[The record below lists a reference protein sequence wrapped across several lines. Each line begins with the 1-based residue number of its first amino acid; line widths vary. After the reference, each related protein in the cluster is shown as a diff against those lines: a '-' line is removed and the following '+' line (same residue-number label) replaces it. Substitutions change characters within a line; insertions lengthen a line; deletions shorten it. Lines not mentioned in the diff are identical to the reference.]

1 MSRYIG
7 LTDEEVL
14 ENRLKGGKN
23 LITPPKPIPW
33 YKLYLERFKDPI
45 IIILLVATLISLI
58 VGEYRGTYIESL
70 SIIVAILLATSISF
84 WMEYGS
90 KKKFEALKQ
99 FSDNDPVIV
108 FRGGGLK
115 KIKKRELVIGD
126 IIQVKG
132 GDDVPAD
139 IVLLEA
145 YQVSV
150 NEETMTGESIPNEK
164 EAIDEDPE
172 EEPKDINILLRGT
185 SIVSGNGVGRVIR
198 VGDSTD
204 LGKLHKIAT
213 EDKPMTTYL
222 TKDLEILGERFGR
235 VVMII
240 AALSFIILNIRY
252 FITSYDTLTIPEII
266 REEINYLMIALALI
280 IAGVPKGLGTS
291 ITVSLAY
298 AMKSMMKDNN
308 LVKTLHACEILG
320 YTTHIL
326 TNKTGTLTQDK
337 LEVVDSDVKSQDLF
351 WGACINSTAGIDD
364 NGNIVGDPTEGA
376 ILKFTKENGNLDYQE
391 IRKNSLIIRQ
401 KPFASKW
408 KYMATESIY
417 LLEDSKVYV
426 KGAPEIIRKFV
437 KNIENIDQTEI
448 EEQQKIGRRAISFA
462 SGPDL
467 DSLVYDGSLFLEDP
481 LRPGIKE
488 SIQECYKAGI
498 EVIMLTGDNGLTA
511 NEIATQAGMLK
522 QDDDT
527 SNYQDIWT
535 LDAKDFKGCAWGDPY
550 CGYPNVISRCTPND
564 KVKICEEFKR
574 YYNGGHTPVI
584 AATGDGVNDIWLLRR
599 ADIRLAMEGGTDAA
613 KDIADIVLLDN
624 SFSSIVSGIKWGR
637 SLYKNIQ
644 SFLAG
649 QLSINLAVCLTTMI
663 SPLVGME
670 IPFTVIDLLWINI
683 IMNTV
688 MALSVSTEGLDPNV
702 MKDKPR
708 KPGKSILGNG
718 VLEYVVEMGLMIEIF
733 MIFLI
738 IDTKWCGGNG
748 FGMTETGIIATF
760 LMLCTFGTFNVRVV
774 GKNKSIFSGL
784 GKNKWFLRGVLIMFL
799 GSVLLVTI
807 EHEPLS
813 VKEWIK
819 VIGVSTLPCLFYE
832 IEGRLR
838 RRRKRTI

>member
-14 ENRLKGGKN
+14 ENRLKGGEN

-33 YKLYLERFKDPI
+33 YKLYLEKYKDPI

-58 VGEYRGTYIESL
+58 VGAYRGTYVESL
-70 SIIVAILLATSISF
+70 SIIMAILLATGISF

-115 KIKKRELVIGD
+115 KIKKRELVVGD

-150 NEETMTGESIPNEK
+150 NEATMTGESMPNEK
-164 EAIDEDPE
+164 EAIDEDSG

-222 TKDLEILGERFGR
+222 TKDLEILGKRIGK

-240 AALSFIILNIRY
+240 AGLSFIILNIRY
-252 FITSYDTLTIPEII
+252 FITSYDTLTIPGII
-266 REEINYLMIALALI
+266 GEEINYLMIALALI
-280 IAGVPKGLGTS
+280 IAGVPEGLGTS

-326 TNKTGTLTQDK
+326 TDKTGTLTQAK
-337 LEVVDSDVKSQDLF
+337 LEVVDSDIKSQNLF

-364 NGNIVGDPTEGA
+364 KGNVVGDPTEGA
-376 ILKFTKENGNLDYQE
+376 ILKFTKETGNLDYQE

-401 KPFASKW
+401 KPFDSTW

-426 KGAPEIIRKFV
+426 KGAPEIIGKLV
-437 KNIENIDQTEI
+437 KNIDQAEI
-448 EEQQKIGRRAISFA
+448 EEQQKRGRRAISFA

-522 QDDDT
+522 QDN

-535 LDAKDFKGCAWGDPY
+535 LDAKDFKKYAWGDPN
-550 CGYPNVISRCTPND
+550 CGYPNVVSRCTPND
-564 KVKICEEFKR
+564 KVKICEEFKVYR
-574 YYNGGHTPVI
+574 NGGHTPVI
-584 AATGDGVNDIWLLRR
+584 AATGDGVNDIGLLRR
-599 ADIRLAMEGGTDAA
+599 ADIGLAMGGGTDAA
-613 KDIADIVLLDN
+613 KDVADIVLLDN

-683 IMNTV
+683 IMDTV

-708 KPGKSILGNG
+708 EPRKSILANG
-718 VLEYVVEMGLMIEIF
+718 VLEYVIEMGLMIGIF
-733 MIFLI
+733 MTFLI
-738 IDTKWCGGNG
+738 VDTKRWGGQG

-774 GKNKSIFSGL
+774 GRNKSIFSGL
-784 GKNKWFLRGVLIMFL
+784 GKNKWFLVGILIMFL
-799 GSVLLVTI
+799 GSVLLVTL

-838 RRRKRTI
+838 RKRTI

>member
-14 ENRLKGGKN
+14 ENRLKGGEN

-33 YKLYLERFKDPI
+33 YKLYLEKFKDPI

-58 VGEYRGTYIESL
+58 VGAYQGTYVESL
-70 SIIVAILLATSISF
+70 SIIIAILLATGISF

-126 IIQVKG
+126 IIQVNG

-150 NEETMTGESIPNEK
+150 NEATMTGESMPNEK
-164 EAIDEDPE
+164 EAIDEDQG

-185 SIVSGNGVGRVIR
+185 SIVSGNGIGRVIR

-222 TKDLEILGERFGR
+222 TKDLEILGKRIGR
-235 VVMII
+235 VVMVI
-240 AALSFIILNIRY
+240 AGLSFIILNIRY
-252 FITSYDTLTIPEII
+252 FITSHDTLTIPGII
-266 REEINYLMIALALI
+266 GEEINYLMIALALI
-280 IAGVPKGLGTS
+280 IAGVPEGLGTS

-326 TNKTGTLTQDK
+326 TDKTGTLTQAK
-337 LEVVDSDVKSQDLF
+337 LEVVDSDVKSQNLF

-364 NGNIVGDPTEGA
+364 KGNVVGDPTEGA

-391 IRKNSLIIRQ
+391 IRKNSLIIRR
-401 KPFASKW
+401 KPFDSAQ

-417 LLEDSKVYV
+417 LLEDSKIYV
-426 KGAPEIIRKFV
+426 KGAPEIIGMLV
-437 KNIENIDQTEI
+437 NIDQTEI
-448 EEQQKIGRRAISFA
+448 EEQQKRGRRAISFA

-522 QDDDT
+522 QDVAD
-527 SNYQDIWT
+527 YQDLWT
-535 LDAKDFKGCAWGDPY
+535 LNAKDFKKCAWGDPN
-550 CGYPNVISRCTPND
+550 CGYPNVVSRCTPQD
-564 KVKICEEFKR
+564 KIRICEEFKE
-574 YYNGGHTPVI
+574 YNNGGHTPVI
-584 AATGDGVNDIWLLRR
+584 AATGDGVNDIGLLRR
-599 ADIRLAMEGGTDAA
+599 ADIGLAMGGGTDAA
-613 KDIADIVLLDN
+613 KDVADIILLDN

-683 IMNTV
+683 IMDTV
-688 MALSVSTEGLDPNV
+688 MALSVSTEGLDPDV

-708 KPGKSILGNG
+708 EPGKSILGNG
-718 VLEYVVEMGLMIEIF
+718 VLEYVVEMGLMIGIF
-733 MIFLI
+733 MTFLI
-738 IDTKWCGGNG
+738 IDTRLWESKL
-748 FGMTETGIIATF
+748 FGMNETEILAMF
-760 LMLCTFGTFNVRVV
+760 LMLCTFGTFNARVV
-774 GKNKSIFSGL
+774 GRNKSIFSGL
-784 GKNKWFLRGVLIMFL
+784 GKNKWFLGGVLIMFL
-799 GSVLLVTI
+799 GSVLLVTL
-807 EHEPLS
+807 EHEPLPPM
-813 VKEWIK
+813 KWII
-819 VIGVSTLPCLFYE
+819 VIGLAMYLNILFE
-832 IEGRLR
+832 IEGKL
-838 RRRKRTI
+838 KQHPKKE